1 MVQSA
6 HFPGKQFTLHCAIVE
21 RAKFWYRHHISDD
34 TKHDSVFV
42 NYFVRDITERRGIK
56 NEDLWIQSGNA
67 LSQYKNKHAL
77 AFYQNQPM
85 ILVCVIRTYG
95 AAGHGKEAIN
105 GMLSFGVKGAIDEMS
120 SFRVT
125 NILRHNIF
133 IQDIFKDSES
143 IVNYLAQ
150 KKPEFSYTHVSAL
163 EVTAKRCEEA
173 KSFEIENCIMVFE
186 TGKNVILKECL
197 YECDPCQRFEFGK
210 CENKNSE
217 ADPSKD
223 NEEYLDD

>member
-1 MVQSA
+1 
-6 HFPGKQFTLHCAIVE
+6 
-21 RAKFWYRHHISDD
+21 
-34 TKHDSVFV
+34 
-42 NYFVRDITERRGIK
+42 
-56 NEDLWIQSGNA
+56 
-67 LSQYKNKHAL
+67 
-77 AFYQNQPM
+77 
-85 ILVCVIRTYG
+85 
-95 AAGHGKEAIN
+95 
-105 GMLSFGVKGAIDEMS
+105 MLSFGVKGAIDEMS
-120 SFRVT
+120 SSQVT

-133 IQDIFKDSES
+133 TQDIFKDSES

-150 KKPEFSYTHVSAL
+150 KKPEFSYKHVSAL

-173 KSFEIENCIMVFE
+173 KSFEIENCMRQHIMVFE

-217 ADPSKD
+217 NDPSKD